1 MTLVDEIRLLMAAP
15 SMTANDMRTLLRRD
29 HDEIVQLARDLC
41 ESESGDERRAL
52 LKQLKPALFAHTR
65 AEQREVYD
73 VLLRLPGNDE
83 AHEIA
88 LEGGVAHGVLDDLLE
103 RMTKSRK
110 TESDEWKA
118 HSQVLLELILQHVEK
133 EQERLVGFLTEQYN
147 DDERE
152 AIGRRFVAAKSRLAL
167 KVKAAA

>member
-1 MTLVDEIRLLMAAP
+1 MTLVDEIRLLLVSP
-15 SMTANDMRTLLRRD
+15 NMTANDLRTLLRRD
-29 HDEIVQLARDLC
+29 HDEIVQLTRDMC

-65 AEQREVYD
+65 AEQRELYD
-73 VLLRLPGNDE
+73 VLLRLQGNDD

-88 LEGGVAHGVLDDLLE
+88 YEGYVAHGVLDDLLE

-118 HSQVLLELILQHVEK
+118 HSQVLLELITQHVEK
-133 EQERLVGFLTEQYN
+133 EQERLFTFMTEQYN

-152 AIGRRFVAAKSRLAL
+152 AMGRRFVAAKSRLAL
-167 KVKAAA
+167 KVKAV

>member
-1 MTLVDEIRLLMAAP
+1 MAAP

-29 HDEIVQLARDLC
+29 HDEIVQLARDMC

-73 VLLRLPGNDE
+73 VLLRRQGDDD
-83 AHEIA
+83 AREIA
-88 LEGGVAHGVLDDLLE
+88 YEGYVAHTVLDDLLE

-118 HSQVLLELILQHVEK
+118 HSQVLLELVGQHVEK
-133 EQERLVGFLTEQYN
+133 EQARLFDFLTAQYN

-152 AIGRRFVAAKSRLAL
+152 AMGRRFVAAKSRLAL
-167 KVKAAA
+167 KAKAA

>member
-1 MTLVDEIRLLMAAP
+1 MTLVDEIRLLLVSP
-15 SMTANDMRTLLRRD
+15 NMTANDLRTLLRRD
-29 HDEIVQLARDLC
+29 HDEIIQLARDLC

-65 AEQREVYD
+65 AEQRELYD
-73 VLLRLPGNDE
+73 VLLRLSGNDDARE
-83 AHEIA
+83 MAF
-88 LEGGVAHGVLDDLLE
+88 EGYVAHGVLDDLIE

-118 HSQVLLELILQHVEK
+118 HSQVLLELISQHVEK
-133 EQERLVGFLTEQYN
+133 EQGRLFDLMSEQYN

-152 AIGRRFVAAKSRLAL
+152 AMGRRFVAAKSRFAL
-167 KVKAAA
+167 KVKAA

>member
-1 MTLVDEIRLLMAAP
+1 MTLVDEIRLLLVSP
-15 SMTANDMRTLLRRD
+15 NMTANDLRTLLRRD

-65 AEQREVYD
+65 AEQRELYD
-73 VLLRLPGNDE
+73 VLLRLSGNDD
-83 AHEIA
+83 AREIA
-88 LEGGVAHGVLDDLLE
+88 FEGYVAHGVLDDLLE

-118 HSQVLLELILQHVEK
+118 HSQVLLELITQHVEK
-133 EQERLVGFLTEQYN
+133 EQGRLFSLMSEQYS

-152 AIGRRFVAAKSRLAL
+152 AMGRRFVAAKSRLAL
-167 KVKAAA
+167 KVKAA